1 MEELVRV
8 FNLKDFKSKIYQKVQ
23 KQIKYKFSSIS
34 LLSQALIHPSF
45 NYTEKNKN
53 YERLEFLGD
62 RVLGLIIADFLFNN
76 FASES
81 EGDLS
86 QRFSVLVS
94 GETIL
99 KVSKHIELE
108 NIIQLVNDENIINN
122 KILIDSL
129 EAIIGA
135 IYLDGGFKEA
145 ELFVLCRWKKLM
157 LDYKSPPRDPKSLL
171 QEWSMSNNQYLP
183 IYRDYIKNGPDHSP
197 VFSVKVFIEKI
208 GEAEGTGN
216 SKKTAES
223 NAAENLYKNIN

>member
-1 MEELVRV
+1 M
-8 FNLKDFKSKIYQKVQ
+8 KDFKSKIYQKVQ

-34 LLSQALIHPSF
+34 LLSQALVHPSF
-45 NYTEKNKN
+45 KYSEKNKN

-62 RVLGLIIADFLFNN
+62 RVLGLIIADFLFKN
-76 FASES
+76 FEKES

-99 KVSKHIELE
+99 KVSKNIELE
-108 NIIQLVNDENIINN
+108 NIIKLVNDENNVNN

-135 IYLDGGFKEA
+135 IFLDGGFKEA
-145 ELFVLCRWKKLM
+145 KLFVLDRWKKII
-157 LDYKSPPRDPKSLL
+157 LDYRSPPRDPKSLL
-171 QEWSMSNNQYLP
+171 QEWSMSNNQNLP
-183 IYRDYIKNGPDHSP
+183 VYKDYIKKGPDHSP

-208 GEAEGTGN
+208 GEAEGKGN
-216 SKKTAES
+216 SKKIAES

>member
-99 KVSKHIELE
+99 KLSKHIELE
-108 NIIQLVNDENIINN
+108 NIIELVNYLNEFLDIE
-122 KILIDSL
+122 KVFFV
-129 EAIIGA
+129 
-135 IYLDGGFKEA
+135 LDGAKIH
-145 ELFVLCRWKKLM
+145 
-157 LDYKSPPRDPKSLL
+157 
-171 QEWSMSNNQYLP
+171 MSNFTYTSSL
-183 IYRDYIKNGPDHSP
+183 
-197 VFSVKVFIEKI
+197 
-208 GEAEGTGN
+208 
-216 SKKTAES
+216 
-223 NAAENLYKNIN
+223 

>member
-1 MEELVRV
+1 MKELVRV

-45 NYTEKNKN
+45 NHTEKNKN

-62 RVLGLIIADFLFNN
+62 RVIGLIIGDFLFKN

-99 KVSKHIELE
+99 KVSKHIICVRHGWLEVLTVIVIICCFGKIDNHHICLIKIVRPNVE
-108 NIIQLVNDENIINN
+108 NI
-122 KILIDSL
+122 S
-129 EAIIGA
+129 
-135 IYLDGGFKEA
+135 
-145 ELFVLCRWKKLM
+145 
-157 LDYKSPPRDPKSLL
+157 
-171 QEWSMSNNQYLP
+171 
-183 IYRDYIKNGPDHSP
+183 
-197 VFSVKVFIEKI
+197 
-208 GEAEGTGN
+208 
-216 SKKTAES
+216 
-223 NAAENLYKNIN
+223 

>member
-1 MEELVRV
+1 M
-8 FNLKDFKSKIYQKVQ
+8 K
-23 KQIKYKFSSIS
+23 
-34 LLSQALIHPSF
+34 
-45 NYTEKNKN
+45 T
-53 YERLEFLGD
+53 
-62 RVLGLIIADFLFNN
+62 
-76 FASES
+76 

-145 ELFVLCRWKKLM
+145 ELFVLCRWKKLI

-171 QEWSMSNNQYLP
+171 QEWSMSNNHNFLNLRSYRYINYLHL
-183 IYRDYIKNGPDHSP
+183 IIL
-197 VFSVKVFIEKI
+197 
-208 GEAEGTGN
+208 
-216 SKKTAES
+216 
-223 NAAENLYKNIN
+223 LYFP